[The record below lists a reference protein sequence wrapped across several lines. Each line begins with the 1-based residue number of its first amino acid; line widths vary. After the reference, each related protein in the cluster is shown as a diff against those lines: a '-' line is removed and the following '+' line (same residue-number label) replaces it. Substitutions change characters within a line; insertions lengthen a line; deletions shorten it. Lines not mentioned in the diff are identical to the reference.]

1 MIIKKK
7 RDKTVLRMLKHCRLY
22 HKYGIGMKELCKILD
37 NNQKTIAFVIGNGIN
52 YHFCNKKA
60 ISWLGLLEELWSQY
74 CNDSN
79 TDFSK
84 IGGLPYTEL
93 YDIIEL
99 RYNKTKKEQ
108 EHEKLKRSISSL
120 VNSVEEESKLEKQ
133 QFVGTFKSEETNN
146 TCTTTFP
153 LSDEIEQVKQIENR
167 MSKDIAKELKT
178 YGLQPIT
185 PNSYESK
192 YAAMNIASGGVL
204 GRLLFLKK
212 HISGIFKDA
221 TLDSRALVFLNYA
234 RKKNIPILT
243 TNYDHAMAN
252 LLKLQ
257 RYQFPLYETCQH
269 LYPISTYFSGKSL
282 NSATEGFGIW
292 HINGM
297 IDYQNSIRLGL
308 CDYMD
313 LVQFLRSIMQINK
326 DYGIESLAALNDNM
340 WIGKQTWLDILF
352 KKSLFIM
359 GLGLNEDEVPLRWL
373 LLQRERYNSMYNKG
387 LKGWY
392 VTCKDDEVSSNKR
405 MFLEN
410 VGFNIIQIDDYRELY
425 EDLWRN
431 II

>member
-1 MIIKKK
+1 
-7 RDKTVLRMLKHCRLY
+7 
-22 HKYGIGMKELCKILD
+22 MKELYEILG
-37 NNQKTIAFVIGNGIN
+37 NYHKTIAFVIGNGVN
-52 YHFCNKKA
+52 YHFSNEKS
-60 ISWLGLLEELWSQY
+60 ISWLGLLEELWSK
-74 CNDSN
+74 CGNDSN
-79 TDFSK
+79 TDFSE
-84 IGGLPYTEL
+84 IRGLPYTEL

-108 EHEKLKRSISSL
+108 AHEKFKRSISSF
-120 VNSVEEESKLEKQ
+120 VNSVKKESKLAQQ
-133 QFVGTFKSEETNN
+133 QFVGTFKAAETGYI
-146 TCTTTFP
+146 CSTTFVS
-153 LSDEIEQVKQIENR
+153 SDEIDQIKQINDQ
-167 MSKDIAKELKT
+167 MSKDIEKELKA
-178 YGLQPIT
+178 YGLHPIA

-192 YAAMNIASGGVL
+192 YAAMDIASGGVL
-204 GRLLFLKK
+204 GRFLFLKK
-212 HISGIFKDA
+212 HISGILKDA
-221 TLDSRALVFLNYA
+221 TLDKRALLFLNYA
-234 RKKNIPILT
+234 REKNIPILT
-243 TNYDHAMAN
+243 TNYDHAMAD

-257 RYQFPLYETCQH
+257 RYQFPLYEAYQH
-269 LYPISTYFSGKSL
+269 LYPISTYFSVKSL
-282 NSATEGFGIW
+282 NNATEGFGIW

-297 IDYQNSIRLGL
+297 IDYPNSIRLGL

-313 LVQFLRSIMQINK
+313 LVQFLRSIMQINR
-326 DYGIESLAALNDNM
+326 DYGIESLATLNDNM

>member
-1 MIIKKK
+1 
-7 RDKTVLRMLKHCRLY
+7 
-22 HKYGIGMKELCKILD
+22 MKELCKILD
-37 NNQKTIAFVIGNGIN
+37 NYHETIAFVIGNGIN

-60 ISWLGLLEELWSQY
+60 ISWSGLLEELWNQY
-74 CNDSN
+74 GSDSN

-84 IGGLPYTEL
+84 IKALPYTEL

-120 VNSVEEESKLEKQ
+120 VNSVKEETKLAQQ
-133 QFVGTFKSEETNN
+133 QFVGTFKSAEITS
-146 TCTTTFP
+146 TFTTTFAS
-153 LSDEIEQVKQIENR
+153 SDEIEEIKRINDQF
-167 MSKDIAKELKT
+167 SKDIEKELKS
-178 YGLQPIT
+178 YGLQPIS

-192 YAAMNIASGGVL
+192 YAAMNIVSGGVW

-212 HISGIFKDA
+212 HISGIFNDA
-221 TLDSRALVFLNYA
+221 TLDKRALLFLNYA
-234 RKKNIPILT
+234 REKDIPILT

-257 RYQFPLYETCQH
+257 RYQFPLYETYQH

-282 NSATEGFGIW
+282 NNSTEGFGIW

-313 LVQFLRSIMQINK
+313 LVQFLRSIMQINR
-326 DYGIESLAALNDNM
+326 DYGIESLAALNENE

-392 VTCKDDEVSSNKR
+392 VTCKEDEVTTNKR

-410 VGFNIIQIDDYRELY
+410 VGFNIVQIEDYQKLY
-425 EDLWRN
+425 EDLWKYYSG
-431 II
+431 